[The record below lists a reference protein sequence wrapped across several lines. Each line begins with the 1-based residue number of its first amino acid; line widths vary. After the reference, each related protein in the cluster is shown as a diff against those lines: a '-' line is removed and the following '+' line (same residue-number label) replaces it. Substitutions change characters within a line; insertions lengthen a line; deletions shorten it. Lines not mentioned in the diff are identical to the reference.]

1 MSFISEIFMGGAEGV
16 LKGVKDVVS
25 TFKADP
31 LELAKLEA
39 ALQKTE
45 SDLQLGLAQA
55 QTKINEIEAVSTDKF
70 VSRWRPAIGWLCGSG
85 IAYVCI
91 VQPIGAWVSINAGFL
106 PPPHIEAAIL
116 IEVLM
121 GLLGLAGLRSFE
133 KYKGVSR

>member
-1 MSFISEIFMGGAEGV
+1 MSFIAEIFEGGASGI

-25 TFKADP
+25 SFRADP

-45 SDLQLGLAQA
+45 ADLQLGLSQA
-55 QTKINEIEAVSTDKF
+55 QTKINEIEAGSTDKF

-91 VQPIGAWVSINAGFL
+91 VQPIGAWLSINLGWL

-116 IEVLM
+116 MELLM

-133 KYKGVSR
+133 KYNGVAK